1 MPQCRFYPGKPLEE
15 IDSDLWNKVI
25 NTNLN
30 STFYVVKAALPLIK
44 QQKIGKIILIS
55 STSGTEAGLPGQ
67 AHYTASKAGM
77 IGFMKTA
84 AIEFA
89 KDNIT
94 INSIAP
100 GTIMTEDLEKI
111 PEEKLDKIKNIIPM
125 KRLDLPNIVVDGGQT
140 LPEVQSMDHY
150 G

>member
-1 MPQCRFYPGKPLEE
+1 MQKAVDFAKHRYGQLDILCHNAGIYPGKPLDEM
-15 IDSDLWNKVI
+15 DSDLWNKVI

-30 STFYVVKAALPLIK
+30 STFYIIKADLPVMK
-44 QQKIGKIILIS
+44 QQKSGKIVLIS

-84 AIEFA
+84 AIELA

-94 INSIAP
+94 INAIAP
-100 GTIMTEDLEKI
+100 GTIMTEGLENI
-111 PEEKLDKIKNIIPM
+111 PEEKLNKIKSSFN
-125 KRLDLPNIVVDGGQT
+125 N
-140 LPEVQSMDHY
+140 S
-150 G
+150 